1 MNNEKFIE
9 EISQYF
15 GVYESDGD
23 VELETWTDD
32 GVNIHILLYDEDLSL
47 FEQFKQYV
55 NDFDVDEMID
65 LHREIDEYRN
75 DFTIR
80 ESLEDFENFHK
91 FLLLVLKELSESA
104 KGEFS
109 MCEEEANRRI
119 TLRENRNGNIIAVI
133 VNDIEVGEIEVTDG
147 HYDYTEY
154 SSNNS
159 VEIVSIDDLFKSLE
173 K

>member
-32 GVNIHILLYDEDLSL
+32 GVNMHILLYDEKMSYY
-47 FEQFKQYV
+47 EQFENYIK
-55 NDFDVDEMID
+55 NFDVDEMVD
-65 LHREIDEYRN
+65 LHRENDDYRN

-80 ESLEDFENFHK
+80 ESLEDFEYFHK
-91 FLLLVLKELSESA
+91 FLLFILKELSESD
-104 KGEFS
+104 KGEFN
-109 MCEEEANRRI
+109 MYEEEANRRI